1 MRKIHVIGI
10 NSVDF
15 YQLPLK
21 QQSLFKKVS
30 NIAVPESYIEEI
42 KVWAKDFPEL
52 EKSFFSSKSNQSLM
66 NWLKNQNEDVILISR
81 GDPLWFGIGRLLLE
95 NFSEDELIFYPGN
108 TSIQLAFSKLK
119 RPWQKSIFVSIHG
132 RDCSKLIEELKKRP
146 ENIAIITDYKKGT
159 IEQVKNCLFDLDL
172 VDFYDF
178 WLCEDLGLDR
188 ENIRKLNLYQTL
200 PDQVSSL
207 NIVILLKKEPQIKTN
222 DNLLFGL
229 PDKTYKTFDDRPNLL
244 TKREIRIQILAD
256 LELPEYGIIWDIGA
270 GSGSIGLEA
279 IKLRPGLK
287 LISIDQRT
295 GTKNLILENA
305 KRLQV
310 KPFDVIEDNI
320 IDFIKKSNFK
330 DNLIIPERIILGGGN
345 LEEKKEIIKE
355 LSVLLT
361 KDNVIVIPLITLD
374 NLKEILETLK
384 LANFKSSLNMI
395 QTYRGLKISDGMRFE
410 PNNPVFILKGKK

>member
-21 QQSLFKKVS
+21 QQRLFKKVS

-207 NIVILLKKEPQIKTN
+207 NLVILLKKEPQIKTI

-361 KDNVIVIPLITLD
+361 KDNVIVIPLVTLD

-395 QTYRGLKISDGMRFE
+395 QTYRGLKISDGLRFE